1 MKRILVVD
9 DEQTLCDALS
19 FNLEVEGY
27 AVDTALSAE
36 EALKLP
42 LSDYSL
48 ILLDVMMGTMSG
60 FQMARLL
67 KSNPKTAHIPIIF
80 CSAKDS
86 EDNIVVGLNIGA
98 DDYITKPYTIRTVL
112 ARVKSVLRRAERQIM
127 NSAGEISYDNL
138 LINIGGKSC
147 IIRGEEIQLTRN
159 EFEILWMLIQNKGKI
174 FSREEILG
182 KVWDNDVIVT
192 ERTVDVTITRL
203 RKKIGEYGK
212 NIITRHGYGY
222 GFQE

>member
-1 MKRILVVD
+1 MGKCILVVD

-48 ILLDVMMGTMSG
+48 IILDVMMSTMSG

-80 CSAKDS
+80 CSAKICPFS
-86 EDNIVVGLNIGA
+86 A
-98 DDYITKPYTIRTVL
+98 TKI
-112 ARVKSVLRRAERQIM
+112 
-127 NSAGEISYDNL
+127 L
-138 LINIGGKSC
+138 LTLFG
-147 IIRGEEIQLTRN
+147 
-159 EFEILWMLIQNKGKI
+159 I
-174 FSREEILG
+174 FG
-182 KVWDNDVIVT
+182 
-192 ERTVDVTITRL
+192 
-203 RKKIGEYGK
+203 
-212 NIITRHGYGY
+212 
-222 GFQE
+222 

>member
-48 ILLDVMMGTMSG
+48 IILDVMMSTMSG

-127 NSAGEISYDNL
+127 NSAGEISLNDL
-138 LINIGGKSC
+138 RINTGGKSC
-147 IIRGEEIQLTRN
+147 TIRGNEVQLTKN
-159 EFEILWMLIQNKGKI
+159 EFEILCMLICNKGKI
-174 FSREEILG
+174 FSREEIG
-182 KVWDNDVIVT
+182 RAHV
-192 ERTVDVTITRL
+192 
-203 RKKIGEYGK
+203 
-212 NIITRHGYGY
+212 
-222 GFQE
+222 